1 MLTLGDV
8 KAFIAKCE
16 DGEVDDNTEVSIEA
30 LGSETY
36 LVIGSD
42 EDLAESESDE
52 NDEENEFGEFFHSDG
67 CIKQMIADEN
77 DEEEF
82 DEFDEFLDIPTDE
95 DIEQMIANSRLEFDE
110 TEKALDLYEKSFQ

>member
-16 DGEVDDNTEVSIEA
+16 EEEVDDNTEVSIEA

-42 EDLAESESDE
+42 EDLAESES
-52 NDEENEFGEFFHSDG
+52 
-67 CIKQMIADEN
+67 DEN

>member
-16 DGEVDDNTEVSIEA
+16 EEEVDDNTEVSIEA

-36 LVIGSD
+36 LVIGND
-42 EDLAESESDE
+42 EDLG
-52 NDEENEFGEFFHSDG
+52 ENEEEEFDEDLGELNEL
-67 CIKQMIADEN
+67 DED

-95 DIEQMIANSRLEFDE
+95 DIEQMIANARLEFDE
-110 TEKALDLYEKSFQ
+110 TEKALDLYDKSLQ

>member
-16 DGEVDDNTEVSIEA
+16 EEEVDDNTEVSIET

-42 EDLAESESDE
+42 EDLAESES
-52 NDEENEFGEFFHSDG
+52 
-67 CIKQMIADEN
+67 DEN

-95 DIEQMIANSRLEFDE
+95 DIEQMIANAR
-110 TEKALDLYEKSFQ
+110 

>member
-16 DGEVDDNTEVSIEA
+16 EEEVDDNTEVSIEP

-42 EDLAESESDE
+42 EDLAESES
-52 NDEENEFGEFFHSDG
+52 
-67 CIKQMIADEN
+67 DEN

-110 TEKALDLYEKSFQ
+110 TEKALDLYDKSFQ

>member
-16 DGEVDDNTEVSIEA
+16 EEEVDDNAEVSIEA

-52 NDEENEFGEFFHSDG
+52 NDEE
-67 CIKQMIADEN
+67 
-77 DEEEF
+77 
-82 DEFDEFLDIPTDE
+82 EFDEFLDIPTDE
-95 DIEQMIANSRLEFDE
+95 DIEQMIANARLEFDE
-110 TEKALDLYEKSFQ
+110 TEKALDLYDKSFQ

>member
-8 KAFIAKCE
+8 KAFIAKCDE
-16 DGEVDDNTEVSIEA
+16 EEVDDNTEVSIEA

-52 NDEENEFGEFFHSDG
+52 NDEE
-67 CIKQMIADEN
+67 
-77 DEEEF
+77 
-82 DEFDEFLDIPTDE
+82 EFDEFLDIPTDE

>member
-16 DGEVDDNTEVSIEA
+16 EEEVDDNTEVSIEA

-42 EDLAESESDE
+42 EDLAESES
-52 NDEENEFGEFFHSDG
+52 
-67 CIKQMIADEN
+67 DEN

-110 TEKALDLYEKSFQ
+110 TEKALDLYDKSFQ

>member
-16 DGEVDDNTEVSIEA
+16 EEEVDDNTEVSIEA

-52 NDEENEFGEFFHSDG
+52 NDEE
-67 CIKQMIADEN
+67 
-77 DEEEF
+77 EF

-95 DIEQMIANSRLEFDE
+95 DIEQMIANARLEFDE
-110 TEKALDLYEKSFQ
+110 TEKALDLYDKSFQ

>member
-16 DGEVDDNTEVSIEA
+16 EEEVDDNTEVSIET

-52 NDEENEFGEFFHSDG
+52 NDEE
-67 CIKQMIADEN
+67 
-77 DEEEF
+77 EF
-82 DEFDEFLDIPTDE
+82 DDFDEFLDIPTDE

>member
-16 DGEVDDNTEVSIEA
+16 EEEVDDNAEVSIEA

-36 LVIGSD
+36 LVIGND
-42 EDLAESESDE
+42 EDLAESES
-52 NDEENEFGEFFHSDG
+52 
-67 CIKQMIADEN
+67 DEN